1 MNIKSHPSRA
11 AYLCGSSYW
20 CAQGR
25 SCGSHRFGSAENP
38 FAPPAFRTAHGLG
51 QPRAL
56 PYFAAFPAE
65 LATLAQLCG
74 WIESEIRQ
82 AAATA
87 GWHENELAGLP
98 IFLGST
104 SYVMSDRE
112 AAPPERAGD
121 ERFTLCEIA
130 GYLKNRFASEN
141 VFSFATSC
149 TSSAQ
154 ALLAAARSIENGLAE
169 RALVVGFESF
179 NRLTFEHFHAMNL
192 LETEPGRLPFRNAGG
207 LVLGEGA
214 AVLTLSARPHR
225 DYACRLRGLAA
236 QTDHANLTAAS
247 AEPLHRLL
255 AESLC
260 RAGISAQ
267 DLRGV
272 KTHGSGGLSDTVEM
286 QVREALWPHTP
297 ALLFK
302 PYIGHT
308 LGAGAALETALLLDA
323 LQHGRLP
330 PLPAAAPD
338 FPLPTL
344 HGRPLPNGSYLNY
357 FLGFG
362 GSHCAWLLDW
372 QA

>member
-1 MNIKSHPSRA
+1 MNIKSHPLRA
-11 AYLCGSSYW
+11 AYLCGSNYW
-20 CAQGR
+20 CAQGQ
-25 SCGSHRFGSAENP
+25 GSRRFGPPEHP
-38 FAPPAFRTAHGLG
+38 FAPPAARTAHGLG

-56 PYFAAFPAE
+56 PYFVAFPAE
-65 LATLAQLCG
+65 LATLAQLCR
-74 WIESEIRQ
+74 WAEAEIRR
-82 AAATA
+82 AAADA
-87 GWHENELAGLP
+87 GWSEAELAGLP

-112 AAPPERAGD
+112 AARPVCTEA

-130 GYLKNRFASEN
+130 GYLKTRFASEN

-169 RALVVGFESF
+169 RAVVLGIESF

-192 LETEPGRLPFRNAGG
+192 LETEPGRLPFCDAGG
-207 LVLGEGA
+207 LVLGEA
-214 AVLTLSARPHR
+214 AAALALSARPHPS
-225 DYACRLRGLAA
+225 YACRLRGLTA
-236 QTDHANLTAAS
+236 QTDHANLTASS

-255 AESLC
+255 AECLR
-260 RAGISAQ
+260 RAGTAAR

-272 KTHGSGGLSDTVEM
+272 KAHGSGGLSDAVEM
-286 QVREALWPHTP
+286 QVRETLWPHTP

-302 PYIGHT
+302 PYAGHT
-308 LGAGAALETALLLDA
+308 LGAGAALETALLLAA
-323 LQHGRLP
+323 LQQGRLP
-330 PLPAAAPD
+330 PLPAASTG